1 MISLYLLGL
10 ALIVYS
16 YAVYPLL
23 LRVLVVRFGRF
34 EKPIRTLARDE
45 LPHISI
51 LVAAHNEEAV
61 IRQRVDNLLELAYP
75 KDRIEILIASDGS
88 TDNTEAIVREFE
100 DPRVK
105 LLAHSPNRGK
115 AATLNRYV
123 SKATGSVVVFSD
135 ANTTFEPDA
144 AHKLANWLAD
154 PRIAAVSGSLGIR
167 DASTGNNVDSAYWR
181 YENLIKHLEGRL
193 GAKLGANGA
202 IYAIR
207 REEYVPI
214 PDNAIVDDF
223 LIPLLIKIKTQGL
236 IVYEPAAKASEVA
249 PEHIDQEFQRRV
261 RIGVGAYQSLS
272 IVWSLL
278 NPKYGW
284 TSFCFFSHKVLRWAT
299 PLLMCMM
306 FLISIIGLNEQPEF
320 LYLLAGEVVLVV
332 VAAVGLRVTSRGTIG
347 KLLKLNSMFFA
358 MNLALLFGWYRYVT
372 TEQTGTWKRTER

>member
-1 MISLYLLGL
+1 
-10 ALIVYS
+10 
-16 YAVYPLL
+16 
-23 LRVLVVRFGRF
+23 
-34 EKPIRTLARDE
+34 
-45 LPHISI
+45 
-51 LVAAHNEEAV
+51 
-61 IRQRVDNLLELAYP
+61 
-75 KDRIEILIASDGS
+75 
-88 TDNTEAIVREFE
+88 
-100 DPRVK
+100 
-105 LLAHSPNRGK
+105 
-115 AATLNRYV
+115 
-123 SKATGSVVVFSD
+123 
-135 ANTTFEPDA
+135 
-144 AHKLANWLAD
+144 
-154 PRIAAVSGSLGIR
+154 
-167 DASTGNNVDSAYWR
+167 
-181 YENLIKHLEGRL
+181 
-193 GAKLGANGA
+193 A

-358 MNLALLFGWYRYVT
+358 MNLALLFGWYKYVT